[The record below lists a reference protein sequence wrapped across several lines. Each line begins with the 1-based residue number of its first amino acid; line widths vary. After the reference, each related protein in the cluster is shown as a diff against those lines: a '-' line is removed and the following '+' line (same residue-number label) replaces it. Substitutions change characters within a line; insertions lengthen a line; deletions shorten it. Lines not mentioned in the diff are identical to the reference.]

1 MKNTLIP
8 FALVLLLA
16 APVVHAQETTTETT
30 DTTTQT
36 ETTQTETAP
45 AAENTATNSEFPV
58 AEEDGPPQE
67 GQGYLKEEHGQWQV
81 RCIKAPEG
89 EEEVCRLFNLL
100 SDKDGNSIAQLDMQ
114 ALPKGS
120 KAVAGIDMATPLG
133 TLLTAQLV
141 MKIDTSKA
149 KRYPYTWCDNLGC
162 YARFGMTAA
171 EIEAMKKGVT
181 AVVTIASVAAP
192 DEPLALELSLSGFTA
207 AWTAIAPK

>member
-30 DTTTQT
+30 
-36 ETTQTETAP
+36 EATTQTETAP
-45 AAENTATNSEFPV
+45 ADQANAADSEYKVADENAAPE
-58 AEEDGPPQE
+58 E

-100 SDKDGNSIAQLDMQ
+100 TDKDGNSIAQLDMQ
-114 ALPKGS
+114 ALPKGG
-120 KAVAGIDMATPLG
+120 KAVAGVDMATPLG

-141 MKIDTSKA
+141 MKIDAAKA

-162 YARFGMTAA
+162 YARFGMTAG
-171 EIEAMKKGVT
+171 EIDAMKKGVT
-181 AVVTIASVAAP
+181 TVVTIASVAAP
-192 DEPLALELSLSGFTA
+192 EEPLELELSLSGFTA